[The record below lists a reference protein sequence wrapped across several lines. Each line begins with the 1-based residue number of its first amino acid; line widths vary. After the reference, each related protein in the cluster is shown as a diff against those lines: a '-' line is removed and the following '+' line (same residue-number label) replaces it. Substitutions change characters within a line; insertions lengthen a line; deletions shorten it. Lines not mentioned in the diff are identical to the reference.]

1 MDQLIA
7 QFGPEVIS
15 DIEPRYIEEP
25 RGRYQGHALA
35 VARPRSTQEVSDI
48 VRACAARDIPIVPY
62 SGGTGLVGGQTY
74 DRDTRVPL
82 LLSLERMRA
91 IRAIYPQENVMIAE
105 AGAILASV
113 QEAAAQEGRLF
124 PLSMASEGSAAV
136 GGFLATNA
144 GGVNVIRYGNAR
156 DLCLGIEAV
165 LPNGE
170 IFHGLKRLRKDNT
183 GYDLRHLLIG
193 AEGSLGIITAAALKL
208 VPRPQSHMAA
218 MFAVPSP
225 EAAVALLTR
234 AKAHFAESL
243 SAFELIA
250 AQSFDFLA
258 RAFAQ
263 MRQPFD
269 ETPDWAVLM
278 DLGLPQSQGDAAA
291 LEAFF
296 EEAYEA
302 GDVTDGV
309 LATSEA
315 QRSSFWALRE
325 HIPLANR
332 HIGSVSNHDISLPIS
347 MVPEFIAQM
356 PSRIAKID
364 AFRINCFGHLGD
376 GNLHY
381 NVFPVDGKTRADHDH
396 QRAQIKQVIH
406 DAVDAMGGSV
416 SAEHG
421 IGRLKVDDLE
431 RYGDPAKL
439 AAMRAI
445 KDALDPKNI
454 MNPGAVLRAAD

>member
-1 MDQLIA
+1 MNELLA
-7 QFGPEVIS
+7 QFGPEMITPP
-15 DIEPRYIEEP
+15 EPRYIQEP

-35 VARPRSTQEVSDI
+35 VARPRTVQEVSDL
-48 VRACAARDIPIVPY
+48 VRACAVQDIPIVPY

-74 DRDTRVPL
+74 DRDTRLPL

-91 IRAIYPQENVMIAE
+91 IRAIHAAENVMIAE
-105 AGAILASV
+105 AGAILANV
-113 QEAAAQEGRLF
+113 QEAAAKEGRLF

-208 VPRPQSHMAA
+208 VPRPQSYMAA
-218 MFAVPSP
+218 MFVVPSP
-225 EAAVALLTR
+225 QAAVSLLTR
-234 AKAHFAESL
+234 AKSHFAESL

-250 AQSFDFLA
+250 QQSFDFLA
-258 RAFAQ
+258 RAFPD
-263 MRQPFD
+263 MRQPF
-269 ETPDWAVLM
+269 ERAPQWAVLM
-278 DLGLPQSQGDAAA
+278 DLGMAQAHGTDAA

-296 EEAYEA
+296 TESYEA
-302 GDVTDGV
+302 GDVLDGV

-315 QRSSFWALRE
+315 QRHAFWALRE

-347 MVPEFIAQM
+347 MVPDFIDKMPAQ
-356 PSRIAKID
+356 IAKVG

-381 NVFPVDGKTRADHDH
+381 NIFPIDGNTRADHDH
-396 QRAQIKQVIH
+396 QRADLKRLIH
-406 DAVDAMGGSV
+406 DNVHDMGGSV

-445 KDALDPKNI
+445 KTALDPQNI
-454 MNPGAVLRAAD
+454 MNPGAVLRAL